1 VNTYRPASGS
11 GTRRLLPV
19 VLILAAFASG
29 CASGRTSPSE
39 SPPAQHSVTE
49 PAGST
54 SSPVTDGATPN
65 ERFQSWLNGGARQG
79 AYSLWSSG
87 DLGGGPPAGATEKER
102 RALFEK
108 WLAANMDALRN
119 AWDRTQVLHAQA
131 DLRTA
136 MAVALTYR
144 VDHSGFAGLTPGEA
158 GAIEPALAFNVSES
172 VVGEVTIRI
181 ATQGSVLLT
190 TESRSGQVL
199 CMAYR
204 TDGVSYGTKD
214 AKTLGGCHGGGWL
227 T

>member
-1 VNTYRPASGS
+1 VNRSRPASGS
-11 GTRRLLPV
+11 PTRRLFPV
-19 VLILAAFASG
+19 VLILAAMSSG
-29 CASGRTSPSE
+29 CTSSRGAPSE
-39 SPPAQHSVTE
+39 SPAQPSATGT
-49 PAGST
+49 AGST
-54 SSPVTDGATPN
+54 SSPTVDEATPN
-65 ERFQSWLNGGARQG
+65 ERFQSWLNGGGQAG
-79 AYSLWSSG
+79 AYDLWSSG
-87 DLGGGPPAGATEKER
+87 ELGGGPPAGATQKER

-108 WLAANMDALRN
+108 WLAANVDAFRT

-144 VDHSGFAGLTPGEA
+144 VDHSGFAGLTPTEA
-158 GAIEPALAFNVSES
+158 EAIDQGLAFNVSETA
-172 VVGEVTIRI
+172 VGQVTIRI

-199 CMAYR
+199 CMAYE

-214 AKTLGGCHGGGWL
+214 AKTVAGCKGGGWL

>member
-1 VNTYRPASGS
+1 VNRSRPASGS
-11 GTRRLLPV
+11 PTRRLFPV
-19 VLILAAFASG
+19 VLILAAMSSG
-29 CASGRTSPSE
+29 CTSSRGAPSE
-39 SPPAQHSVTE
+39 SPAQPSATGT
-49 PAGST
+49 AGST
-54 SSPVTDGATPN
+54 SSPTVDEATPN
-65 ERFQSWLNGGARQG
+65 ERFQSWLNGGGQAG
-79 AYSLWSSG
+79 AYDLWSSG
-87 DLGGGPPAGATEKER
+87 ELGGGPPAGATQKER

-108 WLAANMDALRN
+108 WLAANVDAFRT

-144 VDHSGFAGLTPGEA
+144 VDHSGFAGLTPIEA
-158 GAIEPALAFNVSES
+158 EAIDQGLAFNVSETA
-172 VVGEVTIRI
+172 VGQVTIRI

-199 CMAYR
+199 CMAYE

-214 AKTLGGCHGGGWL
+214 AKTVAGCKGGGWL

>member
-1 VNTYRPASGS
+1 MYTSRPTTGPR
-11 GTRRLLPV
+11 TRRHLAV
-19 VLILAAFASG
+19 ALILAAMASG
-29 CASGRTSPSE
+29 CTSGGGAPSAS
-39 SPPAQHSVTE
+39 PAQPSATGT
-49 PAGST
+49 AGST
-54 SSPVTDGATPN
+54 SSPTVDEATPN
-65 ERFQSWLNGGARQG
+65 ERFQSWLNGGGQAG
-79 AYSLWSSG
+79 AYDLWSSG
-87 DLGGGPPAGATEKER
+87 ELGGGPPPGATKKER

-108 WLAANMDALRN
+108 WLAANVDAFRT

-144 VDHSGFAGLTPGEA
+144 VDHSGFAGLTPTEA
-158 GAIEPALAFNVSES
+158 KAIDQGLAFNVSETA
-172 VVGEVTIRI
+172 VGQVTIRI

-199 CMAYR
+199 CMAYE

-214 AKTLGGCHGGGWL
+214 AKTVAGCKGGGWL

>member
-1 VNTYRPASGS
+1 
-11 GTRRLLPV
+11 
-19 VLILAAFASG
+19 
-29 CASGRTSPSE
+29 
-39 SPPAQHSVTE
+39 
-49 PAGST
+49 
-54 SSPVTDGATPN
+54 
-65 ERFQSWLNGGARQG
+65 
-79 AYSLWSSG
+79 
-87 DLGGGPPAGATEKER
+87 
-102 RALFEK
+102 
-108 WLAANMDALRN
+108 
-119 AWDRTQVLHAQA
+119 
-131 DLRTA
+131 

-158 GAIEPALAFNVSES
+158 GAIEPALAFNVSET